1 MIQKK
6 TTIGFTRL
14 LSLLSFL
21 VSFYLSSYKSFAQ
34 EAALNYMPYYELANE
49 ARMLL
54 HNKEYQ
60 KSLNKYEEAFSKY
73 YGFEDDYTDAVKA
86 SLKLDKSKKTFDLL
100 KEKLLKTGW
109 FNDEIFD
116 STFQVFL
123 KSNDGKKYVEEK
135 KKWEDENRK
144 TIDPSV
150 YGFIRA
156 VDATDQF
163 GRAGFNKLLRTYMTD
178 SVFKLFKPELIEY
191 TDSVN
196 FIRLKNHIAT
206 YGFPGRKKLG
216 GKDYMHT
223 IVLHLYNYNEKTDS
237 LSAFK
242 RAKFQYLD
250 SVLLQQVN
258 LGEFSPWHYAYAT
271 DYSLSVGKSSW
282 FGVNQFFKFPIKDI
296 ENVEKR
302 RKAIGLMSLKQ
313 QCILSGKPLPK
324 EYKE

>member
-6 TTIGFTRL
+6 TTNNFAKL
-14 LSLLSFL
+14 LSLLAFFTW
-21 VSFYLSSYKSFAQ
+21 FYLLENKSLAQ
-34 EAALNYMPYYELANE
+34 EATVNYMPYYELVSE

-60 KSLNKYEEAFSKY
+60 KSLSKYEEAFSKY

-86 SLKLDKSKKTFDLL
+86 SLKLDNAKKTFALL
-100 KEKLLKTGW
+100 KEKLIKTGW

-116 STFQVFL
+116 STFQIFL
-123 KSNDGKKYVEEK
+123 KCSEGKRYIEEK

-150 YGFIRA
+150 FGFIRA
-156 VDATDQF
+156 VDATDQYA
-163 GRAGFNKLLRTYMTD
+163 RAGFNKLLRKYMPD
-178 SVFKLFKPELIEY
+178 SVFKSFKPDLIEY

-196 FIRLKNHIAT
+196 FTRLKKHIFT

-223 IVLHLYNYNEKTDS
+223 IILHLYNYNEKTDS

-250 SVLLQQVN
+250 SVLLLQIN
-258 LGEFSPWHYAYAT
+258 LGEFSPWHYAYVT
-271 DYSLSVGKSSW
+271 DYSLSVVKSSLY
-282 FGVNQFFKFPIKDI
+282 GVNQFFKFPIMDI
-296 ENVEKR
+296 ENVERR

-313 QCILSGKPLPK
+313 QCTLSGKPLPK

>member
-1 MIQKK
+1 MIQNE
-6 TTIGFTRL
+6 TTNSFAKL
-14 LSLLSFL
+14 LSLFAFFASL
-21 VSFYLSSYKSFAQ
+21 YLSSNKSFAQ
-34 EAALNYMPYYELANE
+34 EATVNYMPYYELANE

-54 HNKEYQ
+54 HNKDYQ
-60 KSLNKYEEAFSKY
+60 KSLSKYEEAFSKF

-86 SLKLDKSKKTFDLL
+86 SLKLDNPKKSYELL
-100 KEKLLKTGW
+100 KEKLVKTGW

-116 STFQVFL
+116 STFQTFL
-123 KSNDGKKYVEEK
+123 KSSEGKKYLEEK

-156 VDATDQF
+156 LDATDQY

-196 FIRLKNHIAT
+196 FTRLKKHIST

-223 IVLHLYNYNEKTDS
+223 IILHLYNYNEKTDS

-250 SVLLQQVN
+250 SVLLQQIN

-271 DYSLSVGKSSW
+271 DYSLSVVKSSLY
-282 FGVNQFFKFPIKDI
+282 GVNQFFKFPIKDI

-313 QCILSGKPLPK
+313 QCTLSGKPLPK

>member
-6 TTIGFTRL
+6 ITNSFAKLR
-14 LSLLSFL
+14 SLLAFFIC
-21 VSFYLSSYKSFAQ
+21 FYLTVNKSLAQ
-34 EAALNYMPYYELANE
+34 EAAVNYMPYYELASE
-49 ARMLL
+49 ARLL
-54 HNKEYQ
+54 MYNKEYQ
-60 KSLNKYEEAFSKY
+60 KSLSKYEEAFSKF

-86 SLKLDKSKKTFDLL
+86 SLKLDNSKKTFALL

-116 STFQVFL
+116 STFQTFL
-123 KSNDGKKYVEEK
+123 KRSEGKKYLEEK
-135 KKWEDENRK
+135 KKWEEENRK

-150 YGFIRA
+150 FGFIRA
-156 VDATDQF
+156 VDATDQYA
-163 GRAGFNKLLRTYMTD
+163 RAGFNKLLRTYMTD

-196 FIRLKNHIAT
+196 FTRLKKHIST
-206 YGFPGRKKLG
+206 FGFPGRKKLG

-223 IVLHLYNYNEKTDS
+223 IILHLYNYNEKTDS

-250 SVLLQQVN
+250 SVLLQQIN
-258 LGEFSPWHYAYAT
+258 LGEFSPWHYAYVT
-271 DYSLSVGKSSW
+271 DYSLSVVKTSLY
-282 FGVNQFFKFPIKDI
+282 GVNQFFKFPIIDI

-313 QCILSGKPLPK
+313 QCTLSGKPLPK

>member
-1 MIQKK
+1 MIKK
-6 TTIGFTRL
+6 ISINRFAIGL
-14 LSLLSFL
+14 YSLAFF
-21 VSFYLSSYKSFAQ
+21 VFIYLSANKTFAQ
-34 EAALNYMPYYELANE
+34 DATVNYMPYYELCND
-49 ARMLL
+49 ARLFL

-86 SLKLDKSKKTFDLL
+86 SLKLDNSKKTFELL

-116 STFQVFL
+116 STFQTFL
-123 KSNDGKKYVEEK
+123 KSNEGKKYVEEK

-156 VDATDQF
+156 VDATDQY
-163 GRAGFNKLLRTYMTD
+163 GRAGFNKLLRAYMTD

-196 FIRLKNHIAT
+196 FTRLKKHIST

-271 DYSLSVGKSSW
+271 DYSLSIIKSSLY
-282 FGVNQFFKFPIKDI
+282 GVNQFFKFPIKDI